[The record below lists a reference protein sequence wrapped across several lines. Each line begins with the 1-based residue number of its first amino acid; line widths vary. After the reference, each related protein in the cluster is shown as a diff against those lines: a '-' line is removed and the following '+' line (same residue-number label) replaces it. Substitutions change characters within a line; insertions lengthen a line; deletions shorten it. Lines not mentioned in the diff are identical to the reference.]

1 MKEHQT
7 PRKDYARPSELAN
20 RRSKDSSSKKLQ
32 KITKKS
38 LNAAFT
44 SVSEDDLESSKE
56 SVDLSSI
63 SEIADFDHSGEIAE
77 SFLMAENPSLF
88 GSSESSIASD
98 LTPSS
103 KITADMQEPGQLY
116 GTIEPTGLKIGS
128 VELEIVV
135 DILKRNRTQVLN
147 SSDVDPQ
154 SKKILDAL
162 IEIVIEEFYNRPKER
177 DRFAELVSIKIQI
190 VILFFFLWM
199 LAMAVAFF
207 FGSGVQHSS
216 SRHLP
221 T

>member
-1 MKEHQT
+1 
-7 PRKDYARPSELAN
+7 
-20 RRSKDSSSKKLQ
+20 
-32 KITKKS
+32 
-38 LNAAFT
+38 
-44 SVSEDDLESSKE
+44 
-56 SVDLSSI
+56 
-63 SEIADFDHSGEIAE
+63 
-77 SFLMAENPSLF
+77 MAEDPSLF
-88 GSSESSIASD
+88 GSSESSITSD

-199 LAMAVAFF
+199 LAVAVAFF
-207 FGSGVQHSS
+207 FGSGVQHAS

>member
-1 MKEHQT
+1 
-7 PRKDYARPSELAN
+7 
-20 RRSKDSSSKKLQ
+20 
-32 KITKKS
+32 
-38 LNAAFT
+38 
-44 SVSEDDLESSKE
+44 
-56 SVDLSSI
+56 
-63 SEIADFDHSGEIAE
+63 
-77 SFLMAENPSLF
+77 
-88 GSSESSIASD
+88 
-98 LTPSS
+98 
-103 KITADMQEPGQLY
+103 
-116 GTIEPTGLKIGS
+116 
-128 VELEIVV
+128 LEIVV

-190 VILFFFLWM
+190 VLLFFFLWM

-216 SRHLP
+216 SKHLP